1 MLRFMNTNTKILLEW
16 QAAAR
21 PDHER
26 TEKWYVAAGSFCA
39 IMIGYGILSG
49 AWSMSLIFALIPA
62 LYYLLRNQG
71 HKQHQIRILAT
82 GIEFDGRLTGWGELK
97 EFWILEGPGYYEL
110 HIAPVKPMK
119 GDIVVMT
126 GAIDPFVVRDTI
138 GVFLP
143 QIAHRKE
150 RLLDAII
157 RFCKL

>member
-1 MLRFMNTNTKILLEW
+1 MHTNTKTLLEW

-26 TEKWYVAAGSFCA
+26 SEKWYVAAGSFCVM
-39 IMIGYGILSG
+39 MIAYGILSG
-49 AWSMSLIFALIPA
+49 AWSLSLIFAFVPA

-71 HKQHQIRILAT
+71 HMLHTIRMLET
-82 GIEFDGRLTGWGELK
+82 GIDYDGKLTAWGEWK

-110 HIAPVKPMK
+110 HIAPMK
-119 GDIVVMT
+119 QMKSDIVMMT
-126 GAIDPFVVRDTI
+126 SDIDPYLLRDTI
-138 GVFLP
+138 GGFLP